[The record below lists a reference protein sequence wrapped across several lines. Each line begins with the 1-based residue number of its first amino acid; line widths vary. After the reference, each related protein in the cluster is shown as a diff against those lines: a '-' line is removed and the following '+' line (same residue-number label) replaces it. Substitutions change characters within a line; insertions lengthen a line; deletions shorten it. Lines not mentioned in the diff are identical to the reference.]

1 MAESLISLVNEPKI
15 KKLMTELFI
24 KLLRNPDFVEDT
36 SKLLKKI
43 AIEYLASKDCYEKMV
58 KLIVMEVLRNERVL
72 S

>member
-1 MAESLISLVNEPKI
+1 
-15 KKLMTELFI
+15 MTELFI